1 MVSYFIF
8 GMIGLGIIRYKN
20 KDKNARYSGDIRSFE
35 GNKGNSCRYVLPSQ
49 ENTRFQDHP

>member
-8 GMIGLGIIRYKN
+8 GMIGLGIIGYKN

>member
-8 GMIGLGIIRYKN
+8 GMIGLGIIGCKN

-35 GNKGNSCRYVLPSQ
+35 ENRGNLCLYSLPSQ
-49 ENTRFQDHP
+49 ENTRFQDHS